1 MEIVIVEKKTFEA
14 LLAAAETLV
23 GKVGELCRH
32 CSDQTGKQMARRAG
46 GLPPDTHKPAN
57 LAGFARQPDDRLRAG
72 EPQVL
77 LQAGGGGAAIGR
89 GDLATIRYL
98 SGNGDPLNS
107 QIYEQ

>member
-1 MEIVIVEKKTFEA
+1 
-14 LLAAAETLV
+14 
-23 GKVGELCRH
+23 
-32 CSDQTGKQMARRAG
+32 MARRAG

-57 LAGFARQPDDRLRAG
+57 LAGFARQPEDRLRAG

-98 SGNGDPLNS
+98 SGNGDPLNA